1 MLQLEIKSDALDLEI
16 VQNLVRAAIN
26 SEIKNLKRSIDKT
39 NKLLQEFEIKYQVS
53 SDFFLSNWT
62 SEDLE
67 GKDDE
72 HVNWA
77 GEIKIRQRLANA
89 LQKLEAIEYITQ
101 YLPK

>member
-1 MLQLEIKSDALDLEI
+1 MLQLEIKSDAPDLEI

-39 NKLLQEFEIKYQVS
+39 TKLLQEFETKYQVS

-62 SEDLE
+62 AEDLE
-67 GKDDE
+67 GRDDE
-72 HVNWA
+72 YVTWA
-77 GEIKIRQRLANA
+77 GEIKIKQRLVNA
-89 LQKLEAIEYITQ
+89 LQKLEEIEYVTQ

>member
-72 HVNWA
+72 YVNWA

>member
-1 MLQLEIKSDALDLEI
+1 MLQLEIKSDAPDLEI

-39 NKLLQEFEIKYQVS
+39 NKLLQKFETKYQVS

-62 SEDLE
+62 AEDLE
-67 GKDDE
+67 GRDDE
-72 HVNWA
+72 YVNWA
-77 GEIKIRQRLANA
+77 GEIKIKQRLVNA
-89 LQKLEAIEYITQ
+89 LQKLEGIEYVTQ

>member
-1 MLQLEIKSDALDLEI
+1 MLQLEIKSDAPDLEI

-39 NKLLQEFEIKYQVS
+39 NKLLQEFETKYQVS

-62 SEDLE
+62 AEDLE

-72 HVNWA
+72 YVNWA
-77 GEIKIRQRLANA
+77 GEIKIKQRLVNA
-89 LQKLEAIEYITQ
+89 LQKLEGIEYVTQ